1 MLKAKWGVKRLHFLG
16 VFLSATPSFFGDYVL
31 LEGAAETS
39 SKNEREESEVL
50 VLLSKTKREGI
61 SMGFLHSNLA

>member
-1 MLKAKWGVKRLHFLG
+1 MGRQKV
-16 VFLSATPSFFGDYVL
+16 TFFRSVSLRHTFFFWWLL
-31 LEGAAETS
+31 LEGAAKTS